1 MEHIGQMLGWRRLD
15 RCPPGRRVNHHD
27 VGAHGCT
34 ICDSRGRVRGVRM
47 KARIILA
54 IMINQNEGEQV
65 DDQKCGVLYGEKAV
79 EGRAD

>member
-1 MEHIGQMLGWRRLD
+1 
-15 RCPPGRRVNHHD
+15 
-27 VGAHGCT
+27 
-34 ICDSRGRVRGVRM
+34 M